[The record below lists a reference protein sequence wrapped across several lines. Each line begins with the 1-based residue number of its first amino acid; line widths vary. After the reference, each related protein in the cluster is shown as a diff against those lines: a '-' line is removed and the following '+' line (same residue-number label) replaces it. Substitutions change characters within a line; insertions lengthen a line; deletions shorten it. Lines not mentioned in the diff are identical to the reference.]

1 MKKIYYV
8 FLMMAI
14 ALAACEKTDQP
25 KEQPEEQPEEQQ
37 EPEKPQEPQVYPS
50 SSITVL
56 SARQGTSTPEDEVCT
71 KLFDGNFYD
80 KWCSVTN
87 FAGTYENRVSGQG
100 GFDYIIWKTES
111 SIVLC
116 GYMLTTGNDTAEF
129 TDRNWKTWAIY
140 GAAFTGDIEAMN
152 NPSASG
158 WTLIQR
164 IEDDTVLQPLN
175 NTNYYFEI
183 SDNSTA
189 YKYYKLEIEAIQST
203 IDNVHQMSEMTLYT
217 L

>member
-111 SIVLC
+111 SIVLG

-129 TDRNWKTWAIY
+129 TE
-140 GAAFTGDIEAMN
+140 GDILCN
-152 NPSASG
+152 TTSG
-158 WTLIQR
+158 ERVKIATVNYLDGVYCVNKGYYVFTR
-164 IEDDTVLQPLN
+164 IEKLRSNDEYTIVKKNTKDGLRLYDHIALN
-175 NTNYYFEI
+175 AADAVEGKIIY
-183 SDNSTA
+183 
-189 YKYYKLEIEAIQST
+189 
-203 IDNVHQMSEMTLYT
+203 
-217 L
+217 